1 MPAGKSG
8 TTYSPWLVLVT
19 VRDNA
24 VPGLVAV
31 TWASAT
37 TAPDW
42 SLTTPRIVPLVT
54 AVCEYAGTAS
64 NNVAAQ
70 VARNRYPNRFIFLL
84 SHFPANIGA
93 ACVLGEAALRLF
105 VSQVLSDSAE
115 TNFISKESTLALHQ
129 SRDGDIKH

>member
-84 SHFPANIGA
+84 SLSLSLSCEHYSRLCFRRGGVEVV
-93 ACVLGEAALRLF
+93 CV
-105 VSQVLSDSAE
+105 
-115 TNFISKESTLALHQ
+115 
-129 SRDGDIKH
+129 